1 MSASTYG
8 FNGNNP
14 FVSIYSVDNNGNL
27 QSPAE
32 TRPVSLNGDGPFTVN
47 CPATFTND
55 SIFNDSVTITGP
67 VSCYNTLHCSD
78 AVTLDA
84 GATCNND

>member
-47 CPATFTND
+47 CPATMIQYSMIQLRLLVLYRVITHFT
-55 SIFNDSVTITGP
+55 
-67 VSCYNTLHCSD
+67 
-78 AVTLDA
+78 
-84 GATCNND
+84 ATMP